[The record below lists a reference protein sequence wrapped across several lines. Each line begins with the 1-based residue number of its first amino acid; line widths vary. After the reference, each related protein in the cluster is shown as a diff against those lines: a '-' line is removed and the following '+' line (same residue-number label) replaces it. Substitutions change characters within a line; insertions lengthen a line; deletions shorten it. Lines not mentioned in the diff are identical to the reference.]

1 MYGRVYNRERRLSAA
16 VAAPPHE
23 SPPREGERG
32 RVCCIECNKIG
43 NAVRLLSFLDERDD
57 RVVMNFSFFLF
68 YTSFLSL
75 FFFFKF
81 FLACVRVFARFLVST
96 DEDLT
101 LSASWNNNN
110 YKPHIMVDQAVP
122 QVCPF
127 VFLFLFEVLV
137 SFNVCR

>member
-75 FFFFKF
+75 FFFFQIF
-81 FLACVRVFARFLVST
+81 SRLRACFCQVSSF
-96 DEDLT
+96 DGWGFDSIGELEQQQ
-101 LSASWNNNN
+101 LQASYNG
-110 YKPHIMVDQAVP
+110 
-122 QVCPF
+122 
-127 VFLFLFEVLV
+127 
-137 SFNVCR
+137 